1 MINHS
6 QISILMN
13 FVVCIV
19 AQWALKVLAL
29 QENDGKKLSLIFQMV
44 ELKAKYLFENSYFLL

>member
-6 QISILMN
+6 HISILMI

-29 QENDGKKLSLIFQMV
+29 QENDGKKLSLSFQMV
-44 ELKAKYLFENSYFLL
+44 DMN